1 MHLPRRRCAWAA
13 VTLCSTVSA
22 LAQTEPRLGELSL
35 EALGNLQITSVS
47 KRAERLSDAP
57 TAIYVIT
64 ATDIRRA
71 GATSLPEALRLAP
84 NLHVA
89 RSSASEYVVAAR
101 GFAGNSANK
110 MLVLIDGRSVY
121 TPLYSGVFWDVQD
134 LMLEDVD
141 RIEVISGPGST
152 LWGTNAV
159 NGVINI
165 ITRDASSTQGSLAT
179 ASAGTGGFRANL
191 RHGNTT
197 DGGMAWRLY
206 ATHTNLRNTE
216 TTDGTRVDD
225 SGHHTQIGFRADDQR
240 GADRFM
246 VRGNAYQ
253 GSREQ
258 PGSNAQMALGR
269 VSVSGAH
276 VLGSWERRLDNDA
289 AFQLQAYVDH
299 TERTAVPTFGDIL
312 DTLDLQFQHSP
323 APIGSHHLVWGV
335 QYRTAWDRVDNSS
348 YLAFLPADKRQ
359 TWASLFAQDDI
370 TLSDTLR
377 LILGARAER
386 NDYTGTEF
394 LPTARLAW
402 KWAPQQL
409 VWAAASRTVRAP
421 SRLDRDFY
429 IPGEA
434 PYQLRGGANFD
445 SEVATVAELGYR
457 GQPTPTTSLSATVY
471 HADYDRL
478 RTVQF
483 DPNSNV
489 YVLANGMEGRARGV
503 ELWGSFQASAHW
515 RLHAGYSR
523 LWQDLRL
530 KPGSND
536 VGTVAATEGASP
548 SHWWTLRSSHDLG
561 GQVELDF
568 VLRHVAALV
577 SPAVPRYT
585 ALDMRLAWQPNATL
599 ELALAGQNL
608 TGNGHGEF
616 GNVATRTQL
625 QRALYAQLSW
635 RF

>member
-1 MHLPRRRCAWAA
+1 MHTPRRRCAWAA
-13 VTLCSTVSA
+13 FTLCSTVSA

-35 EALGNLQITSVS
+35 EDLGNLQITSVS

-57 TAIYVIT
+57 TSVFVIT
-64 ATDIRRA
+64 AADIRRA
-71 GATSLPEALRLAP
+71 GSTSLPEALRLAP

-89 RSSASEYVVAAR
+89 RSSASEYVVSAR

-110 MLVLIDGRSVY
+110 MLVLVDGRSVY

-165 ITRDASSTQGSLAT
+165 ITRDAASTAGNLAT
-179 ASAGTGGFRANL
+179 ASAGTDGSRINL
-191 RHGNTT
+191 RHGVSNE
-197 DGGMAWRLY
+197 GGIAWRLY
-206 ATHTNLRNTE
+206 AMHTDLRNTE
-216 TTDGTRVDD
+216 TADGTRVDD
-225 SGHHTQIGFRADDQR
+225 AGHHTQVGFRADEQR

-246 VRGNAYQ
+246 LRGNAYR
-253 GSREQ
+253 GSRGQ
-258 PGSNAQMALGR
+258 PGNGQMPLGR
-269 VSVSGAH
+269 LTVSGAH
-276 VLGSWERRLDNDA
+276 VLGLWERRLDSGR

-299 TERTAVPTFGDIL
+299 TERTAVPTFGDTL

-323 APIGSHHLVWGV
+323 ATIANHNLVWGV
-335 QYRTAWDRVDNSS
+335 QYRTAWDQVDNSS
-348 YLAFLPADKRQ
+348 YLAFLPARKQQ

-377 LILGARAER
+377 LTLGARAEH

-394 LPTARLAW
+394 LPTVRLAW
-402 KWAPQQL
+402 KLAPQQL
-409 VWAAASRTVRAP
+409 LWTAASRTVRAP

-429 IPGEA
+429 YPGNP
-434 PYQLRGGANFD
+434 PYQLQGGPNFD
-445 SEVATVAELGYR
+445 SEVANVAEVGYR

-483 DPNSNV
+483 DPIGRV
-489 YVLANGMEGRARGV
+489 YELANGMKGRARGL
-503 ELWGSFQASAHW
+503 ELWGSFQALPSW

-523 LWQDLRL
+523 LWQDLWL

-568 VLRHVAALV
+568 VLRHVAALAA
-577 SPAVPRYT
+577 PAVPRYT
-585 ALDMRLAWQPNATL
+585 ALDMRLAWRPNAML
-599 ELALAGQNL
+599 EVALAGQNL

-616 GNVATRTQL
+616 GDVTGRTQL
-625 QRALYAQLSW
+625 QRALFAQLSW

>member
-1 MHLPRRRCAWAA
+1 MAFALCGA
-13 VTLCSTVSA
+13 VDAT
-22 LAQTEPRLGELSL
+22 AQSDPRLGELSL
-35 EALGNLQITSVS
+35 EDLGNLQITSVS
-47 KRAERLSDAP
+47 KRAERLADAP
-57 TAIYVIT
+57 TSVYVIT
-64 ATDIRRA
+64 TNDIRRS

-84 NLHVA
+84 NLQVA
-89 RSSASEYVVAAR
+89 RSSASEYVVSAR

-110 MLVLIDGRSVY
+110 MLVLVDGRSVY

-179 ASAGTGGFRANL
+179 ASAGTDGFRANL
-191 RHGNTT
+191 RHGASTA
-197 DGGMAWRLY
+197 GGMAWRVY
-206 ATHTNLRNTE
+206 ATHADLRNTE
-216 TTDGTRVDD
+216 TAEGTRVDD
-225 SGHHTQIGFRADDQR
+225 SGHQTQIGFRLDDQR

-246 VRGNAYQ
+246 LRGAAYQ

-258 PGSNAQMALGR
+258 PVTSGRIDLGLVR
-269 VSVSGAH
+269 VSGAH
-276 VLGSWERRLDNDA
+276 VLGRWEHRLDDGTS
-289 AFQLQAYVDH
+289 FQLQAYVDH

-323 APIGSHHLVWGV
+323 VPLGNHRLVWGV
-335 QYRTAWDRVDNSS
+335 QYRTAWDQVDNSS
-348 YLAFLPADKRQ
+348 YLAFLPARKRQ

-370 TLSDTLR
+370 TLTDELR
-377 LILGARAER
+377 LTLGARAER

-409 VWAAASRTVRAP
+409 VWSAVSRTVRAP

-429 IPGEA
+429 VPGVP
-434 PYQLRGGANFD
+434 PYQLQGGSHFD

-457 GQPTPTTSLSATVY
+457 GRPTPTTSFSATIY
-471 HADYDRL
+471 QADYDRL
-478 RTVQF
+478 RTLQF
-483 DPNSNV
+483 DPDGAV
-489 YVLANGMEGRARGV
+489 FTLANGMEGRTRGV
-503 ELWGSFQASAHW
+503 ELWGSFRALSRW

-536 VGTVAATEGASP
+536 VSTVAATEGASP

-561 GQVELDF
+561 DQVDLDL
-568 VLRHVAALV
+568 VLRHVAALAV
-577 SPAVPRYT
+577 PAVPRYT
-585 ALDMRLAWQPNATL
+585 ALDLRVAWRPSGAV
-599 ELALAGQNL
+599 ELALAGRNL
-608 TGNGHGEF
+608 IGNGHGEF
-616 GNVATRTQL
+616 GNVLVRTQL
-625 QRALYAQLSW
+625 QRELSAQLNW

>member
-1 MHLPRRRCAWAA
+1 MHSPRRRCAWAA

-22 LAQTEPRLGELSL
+22 LAQPEPRLGELSL
-35 EALGNLQITSVS
+35 EDLGNLQITSVS
-47 KRAERLSDAP
+47 KRAERLADAP
-57 TAIYVIT
+57 TSVYVIT
-64 ATDIRRA
+64 ANDIRRA

-216 TTDGTRVDD
+216 TADGTRVDD

-299 TERTAVPTFGDIL
+299 TERTAEPTFGDIL

-335 QYRTAWDRVDNSS
+335 QYRSAWDRVDNSS

-409 VWAAASRTVRAP
+409 LWAAASRTVRAP

-429 IPGEA
+429 YPGNP
-434 PYQLRGGANFD
+434 PYQFQGGSNFD

-483 DPNSNV
+483 DPNSNAF
-489 YVLANGMEGRARGV
+489 VLANGMEGRARGV
-503 ELWGSFQASAHW
+503 ELWGSFQALAYW

-523 LWQDLRL
+523 LWQDLKL

-536 VGTVAATEGASP
+536 MGTVAATEGASP

-568 VLRHVAALV
+568 VLRHVAALAL
-577 SPAVPRYT
+577 PAVPRYT
-585 ALDMRLAWQPNATL
+585 AFDMRLAWQPNAMF

-616 GNVATRTQL
+616 GNVVTRTQL